1 MLLDKKKVGI
11 VTKVGAVIVALAFIA
26 VYIPTIY
33 DIAGSG
39 NNSTQTAQTAA
50 QAAQRIASLE
60 EQVKKDP
67 KSVEGWIQLGNA
79 YYDYEKLT
87 GDKNAAGKAIESYQK
102 ALELDPK
109 RVSVRV
115 DMATKYFSMGQV
127 ETATAEAQK
136 AIETDPKFA
145 NAYFNLGV
153 FLNAQGKNNEA
164 IAAYEKY
171 LELEPKGEGAD
182 LAKERIGVLKK
193 SVTDAI
199 GGSSNK

>member
-1 MLLDKKKVGI
+1 VLLDKKKVGM
-11 VTKVGAVIVALAFIA
+11 VTKVGAVIVALTFIA
-26 VYIPTIY
+26 VYIPMIG
-33 DIAGSG
+33 DVANPGSG
-39 NNSTQTAQTAA
+39 TQATQDAA
-50 QAAQRIASLE
+50 QAAQRITSLE
-60 EQVKKDP
+60 ELAKKSP
-67 KSVEGWIQLGNA
+67 ENVENWIQLGNA

-87 GDKNAAGKAIESYQK
+87 GDKSAASKAVESYQK

-193 SVTDAI
+193 SVSGAVS
-199 GGSSNK
+199 GSSNK